1 MRTFLVSWFLFN
13 SYIAVFFSI
22 SNLVLVS
29 GQCQSDQRQ
38 LLLEFKSSF
47 NTTFTSPGKMMR
59 WNQTSDCCSWDGV
72 SCDAGGHV
80 IGLDLSN
87 GIILG
92 AIDNSSSLFRL
103 QHLQRLNLAFN
114 LFIYAFPTGFEKLEN
129 LSYLNLSNAGF
140 TGQIPVEISLLT
152 SLVTLDLSVIL
163 FQGSL
168 ELEMLV
174 QNLTRLR
181 FLYLDGVNISATG
194 NKWCRALSPLTE
206 LQVLSMSH
214 CCLSGPMDSFLS
226 KLRSLSVIRLDQN
239 NLSGLVP
246 PFLAEFPNL
255 TSLHLNDNDL
265 SGRLPEEIFQ
275 IPTLQALDLSNNRV
289 LEGSI
294 KKFPLNA
301 SLQALRL
308 THTYWG
314 ANSRIYR
321 FLKNQTSLNYLDLSK
336 NQIHGG
342 IPNWIWK
349 AKSLSYLNLSQ
360 NFLVEF
366 ERPLKN
372 ITSTLGFLDLHGNQL
387 HGKIPILL
395 LHAIYLDYSNNNFN
409 SVLPAHVGDFLQSAN
424 FFSISN
430 NNFHESIPRSI
441 CNISALKVLDL
452 SNNSLRGPIPQCLF
466 QMNVSF
472 GVLNLGRNNLSGI
485 ISDTFSESCQLKTLH
500 LNQNRLEGKVPKSLA
515 NCKMLE
521 VLDIGNNLI
530 NGSFPCHLT
539 NIAMLRVLVLR
550 SNNFSGHIDCSGDNI
565 GWKMLQIFDI
575 ASTILV
581 PNPDKNQSE
590 LKDLR
595 FEGEALDPFYYQDAI
610 IVTIKGLELELV
622 KILTIFT
629 TIDISYNNFEWLI
642 PEVIGT
648 FKALYGLNFSHN
660 AFSGPIPLESVDLSS
675 NSLHGE
681 IPSQL
686 ANLNFLSFLNVSN
699 NKLVG
704 PIPTSTQLQSFS
716 EASFENNAGLCGP
729 PLKATCGLPPAKTHN
744 PSDARSTI
752 NWNYISAETGFCFGF
767 EISVTLLIFW
777 KRWRKWYFERMDRAL
792 SGLFPCF
799 PLETRKHGR
808 RANRNQRRH

>member
-1 MRTFLVSWFLFN
+1 MLKNGTTNKEVNTNKVFESMVLALLLGSAKTRNLSFQNGLLLLIWTFNQSLNGDRVCFVYLLWFGGLGQ
-13 SYIAVFFSI
+13 VFFSI

-47 NTTFTSPGKMMR
+47 NSTFTSPGKMMK

-72 SCDAGGHV
+72 SCDDGGHV

-87 GIILG
+87 GIIVG

-114 LFIYAFPTGFEKLEN
+114 LFINAFPTGFEKLEN
-129 LSYLNLSNAGF
+129 LCYLNLSNAGF
-140 TGQIPVEISLLT
+140 TGQIPVEISRLT
-152 SLVTLDLSVIL
+152 RLVTLDLSVIL
-163 FQGSL
+163 FQRSL

-194 NKWCRALSPLTE
+194 NKWCRALSPLIE
-206 LQVLSMSH
+206 LQVLSMSD
-214 CCLSGPMDSFLS
+214 CCLSGPMDSSLS
-226 KLRSLSVIRLDQN
+226 KIRSLSVIRLDHN

-275 IPTLQALDLSNNRV
+275 IPTLQALDLSNNKL

-301 SLQALRL
+301 SLQTLRL
-308 THTYWG
+308 TLTHIGGQIPESIGNLGQLTRIELAFCNFSGPIPKTVKKLSQLVYLNFCS
-314 ANSRIYR
+314 NSFSGPIPNFSSSRNLTELNLAGNQLNGTIHSTDWSGLSKLVSVDLQTNKLSGTIPPTLFGIPSLQALFLSENQFDGNIGDLHGKASLLLRYLDLR
-321 FLKNQTSLNYLDLSK
+321 SNKLQGQFPVSLFEFHGLEYLSLSSNNFSGLIPMTAFQNLRNLSYLDLSYNRLSIDATTTNISLLSFPTFNSLGLGSCNLTGFPDFLKNQTSLNYLDLSK
-336 NQIHGG
+336 NKIHGG

-366 ERPLKN
+366 ERPLRN
-372 ITSTLGFLDLHGNQL
+372 ITSTLWFLDLHGNQL
-387 HGKIPILL
+387 HGKIPILP

-409 SVLPAHVGDFLQSAN
+409 SVLPAH
-424 FFSISN
+424 
-430 NNFHESIPRSI
+430 
-441 CNISALKVLDL
+441 
-452 SNNSLRGPIPQCLF
+452 
-466 QMNVSF
+466 
-472 GVLNLGRNNLSGI
+472 
-485 ISDTFSESCQLKTLH
+485 
-500 LNQNRLEGKVPKSLA
+500 
-515 NCKMLE
+515 
-521 VLDIGNNLI
+521 
-530 NGSFPCHLT
+530 
-539 NIAMLRVLVLR
+539 
-550 SNNFSGHIDCSGDNI
+550 
-565 GWKMLQIFDI
+565 
-575 ASTILV
+575 
-581 PNPDKNQSE
+581 
-590 LKDLR
+590 
-595 FEGEALDPFYYQDAI
+595 
-610 IVTIKGLELELV
+610 
-622 KILTIFT
+622 
-629 TIDISYNNFEWLI
+629 
-642 PEVIGT
+642 
-648 FKALYGLNFSHN
+648 
-660 AFSGPIPLESVDLSS
+660 
-675 NSLHGE
+675 
-681 IPSQL
+681 
-686 ANLNFLSFLNVSN
+686 
-699 NKLVG
+699 LVG

-729 PLKATCGLPPAKTHN
+729 PLKATCGLPPAKTDN

-767 EISVTLLIFW
+767 GVSVALLIFW

-792 SGLFPCF
+792 SWLFPCL

-808 RANRNQRRH
+808 RATRNERRH